1 MHTRRT
7 PLAVHVTPFHGHIS
21 RPEGR
26 RGPSHTDEEPRP
38 EERGGVHTGRGAL
51 ALGAW
56 SGFSLEAS
64 ASWAWAGVRAFWHLR
79 TRARRAFDQLRRAAG
94 GGACALRGVGFALRV
109 GYVPRASE
117 RLVAR

>member
-1 MHTRRT
+1 M
-7 PLAVHVTPFHGHIS
+7 
-21 RPEGR
+21 
-26 RGPSHTDEEPRP
+26 
-38 EERGGVHTGRGAL
+38 HTGRGAL

-64 ASWAWAGVRAFWHLR
+64 ASRAWAGVRAFWHLR
-79 TRARRAFDQLRRAAG
+79 TRARCAFDQLRRAAG

-117 RLVAR
+117 RLVAHRERVRRSGYGAPCLRREPARSRG

>member
-7 PLAVHVTPFHGHIS
+7 PPAAHATPFHGHIS
-21 RPEGR
+21 RPEGQ
-26 RGPSHTDEEPRP
+26 RGPSRADEEPRP

-51 ALGAW
+51 AFGAW
-56 SGFSLEAS
+56 SGFSLEARTS
-64 ASWAWAGVRAFWHLR
+64 RAWAGVRAFWHLR